1 LAEIGQTELKPNQIY
16 RILPDLAENDAI
28 KSVNG
33 HLLDSGSLE
42 LATFRQHTE
51 SSIELVD
58 K

>member
-1 LAEIGQTELKPNQIY
+1 MAEIGQTELKPNQIH
-16 RILPDLAENDAI
+16 RIMPDLAGNDVI
-28 KSVNG
+28 KSFNG
-33 HLLDSGSLE
+33 HLPGSGSLE